1 MIAQTYRAVLRGDEV
16 AWIDPPPQLEGETE
30 VQITVLPPESEDA
43 RRARG
48 LRAAAALERLAN
60 AGAFDDIEDAA
71 AWQREIRQ
79 DRPLPGREE

>member
-16 AWIDPPPQLEGETE
+16 AWIDPPPHLEGETE
-30 VQITVLPPESEDA
+30 VQITLFPPESEDA

-60 AGAFDDIEDAA
+60 AGAFAEIEDPV